1 LLRLRWYGLDLTTA
15 LHYAARGVCVTSS
28 VHREGGLLA
37 LQSLLPANEELF
49 YAFHENLSQR
59 IPTEYKD
66 MLVKATD
73 LLADPMVPR
82 KSRTRVAH
90 NTHSLTSHVTPHV
103 LHVKT
108 PSVDMWGRGINIQA
122 KVKKTAVQVM
132 ASVIPWLE
140 ERDQRDTAARR
151 LVSLMLHDP
160 NLRKAACVRLGKI
173 DKLAVLQA
181 CMEHHQLMLDA
192 LGSTSLSSV
201 R

>member
-1 LLRLRWYGLDLTTA
+1 
-15 LHYAARGVCVTSS
+15 
-28 VHREGGLLA
+28 
-37 LQSLLPANEELF
+37 
-49 YAFHENLSQR
+49 
-59 IPTEYKD
+59 
-66 MLVKATD
+66 
-73 LLADPMVPR
+73 
-82 KSRTRVAH
+82 
-90 NTHSLTSHVTPHV
+90 
-103 LHVKT
+103 
-108 PSVDMWGRGINIQA
+108 
-122 KVKKTAVQVM
+122 VKKTAVQVM

-140 ERDQRDTAARR
+140 EGDQRDTAARR